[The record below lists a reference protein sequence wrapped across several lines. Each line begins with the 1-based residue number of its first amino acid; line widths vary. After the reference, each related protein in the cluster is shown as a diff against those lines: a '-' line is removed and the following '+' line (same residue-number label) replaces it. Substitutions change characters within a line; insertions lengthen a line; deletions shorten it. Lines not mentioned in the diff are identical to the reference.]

1 MDYTFRIPHSTL
13 KMIPLLDLTR
23 QYHSLKPELEKAAL
37 ELLESCHYILGPAVA
52 EFEAN
57 AAQALQVRH
66 AIGVANGTDALQI
79 ALMTMGIGP
88 GDEVITTPFSFFAT
102 AEVISMLGAK
112 PVFVDIDA
120 VTYNL
125 NPQLIEAA
133 ITDNTRAIIPVHLFG
148 HAAAMDEINAIAK
161 KHNLYVLEDAAQ
173 AWGAELNNVP
183 CGSLGNMAAFSFY
196 PTKNLGAC
204 GEGGL
209 ITTNNDD
216 LAEKVRTLRVHGQK
230 GTYIHYEIGVNSRL
244 QALQAVLLN
253 VKLPHA
259 KSWNDARRA
268 HAKFYNEQ
276 FADLDLVL
284 PVETPG
290 AHHVYHQYTIRSARR
305 DDLIETLK
313 QRGVGCAVYYP
324 KCLHLQPVYE
334 SLGYAEGSLP
344 IAEQAAREV
353 LSLPVFPELTE
364 AERQTVAESVRAA
377 LGN

>member
-1 MDYTFRIPHSTL
+1 
-13 KMIPLLDLTR
+13 MIPLLDLTR
-23 QYHSLKPELEKAAL
+23 QYQTLKPELEKAAL
-37 ELLESCHYILGPAVA
+37 ELLESCHYILGPAVE
-52 EFEAN
+52 EFETN
-57 AAQALQVRH
+57 AAQALQVKH

-79 ALMTMGIGP
+79 ALMTMGVGP

-102 AEVISMLGAK
+102 AEVISMLGAR

-120 VTYNL
+120 ATYNL
-125 NPQLIEAA
+125 NPQLIEDA
-133 ITDNTRAIIPVHLFG
+133 ITENTRAIIPVHLFG

-173 AWGAELNNVP
+173 AWGSRLNDVP
-183 CGSLGNMAAFSFY
+183 CGGLGDMAAFSFY

-216 LAEKVRTLRVHGQK
+216 LADKARTLRVHGQK

-259 KSWNDARRA
+259 QSWNDTRRT
-268 HAKFYNEQ
+268 HAAFYNEQ

-284 PVETPG
+284 PVEAPE
-290 AHHVYHQYTIRSARR
+290 AHHVYHQYTICSATR
-305 DDLIETLK
+305 DELIESLK
-313 QRGVGCAVYYP
+313 AQGVGCAVYYP

-334 SLGYAEGSLP
+334 SLGCGEGSLP
-344 IAEQAAREV
+344 VAEKAAREV
-353 LSLPVFPELTE
+353 LSIPVFPELTE
-364 AERQTVAESVRAA
+364 EERQTVANVVRSFQ
-377 LGN
+377 N

>member
-1 MDYTFRIPHSTL
+1 
-13 KMIPLLDLTR
+13 MIPLLDLTR
-23 QYHSLKPELEKAAL
+23 QYQTLKPELEKAAL
-37 ELLESCHYILGPAVA
+37 ELLESCAYILGPAVA

-57 AAQALQVRH
+57 AAQVLQVKH
-66 AIGVANGTDALQI
+66 AIGVANGTDALQV

-102 AEVISMLGAK
+102 AEVISAVGAT
-112 PVFVDIDA
+112 PVFVDIEA
-120 VTYNL
+120 ATYNL
-125 NPQLIEAA
+125 DPQLIEAA
-133 ITDNTRAIIPVHLFG
+133 ITENTRAIIPVHLFG
-148 HAAAMDEINAIAK
+148 HAAALPEINAIAK

-173 AWGAELNNVP
+173 AWGAALNDVP
-183 CGSLGNMAAFSFY
+183 CGGLGDMAAFSFY

-216 LAEKVRTLRVHGQK
+216 LAEKARTLRVHGQK
-230 GTYIHYEIGVNSRL
+230 GTYVHYEIGVNSRL

-268 HAKFYNEQ
+268 HAAFYNEQ
-276 FADLDLVL
+276 FVGLPLAL
-284 PVETPG
+284 PVERPG
-290 AHHVYHQYTIRSARR
+290 AHHVYHQYTIASAQREK
-305 DDLIETLK
+305 LIETLK
-313 QRGVGCAVYYP
+313 TQGVGCAIYYP

-334 SLGYAEGSLP
+334 NLGYAEGSLP
-344 IAEQAAREV
+344 VAETAAREV

-364 AERQTVAESVRAA
+364 AERQICRRGCKNGILIFIPVLAHEE
-377 LGN
+377 G